1 MVSVIIC
8 AYNGEKYIRQCM
20 DSVVN
25 QTVGLKELEIIVV
38 DDAST
43 DSTVEILKE
52 YESRYPENVCLV
64 VRDVNSRETKED
76 NRNVALDYASG
87 EYILWL
93 DQDDWYEPNAVEV
106 LTKRMQEHP
115 DLDYIE
121 YGIRYTDAEGNM
133 LAKSRGNE
141 GGFDIYEIE
150 NEEMRN
156 EYARSGILPGATFV
170 WSKIYRKKF
179 LVEKQIYCNDGEQQ
193 TGFSDNFFSGL
204 AVMYCRKIG
213 KLDMLLINYRNHI
226 GSWSHDSIV
235 NSKVQFERCKAGI
248 AFYDECERRGILDAQ
263 RDMTEYIFV
272 RTFLLKTF
280 WKFLLKYNPIPFDIL
295 QFCQKEMY
303 KRCPKM
309 EENPIMKDRVDMM
322 LLSMAMETKWTPE
335 FLLALREE
343 MISQINEKK
352 INPAYLFL

>member
-8 AYNGEKYIRQCM
+8 TYNGEKYLQQCI
-20 DSVVN
+20 DSVIN
-25 QTVGLKELEIIVV
+25 QSVGLKELEIIVV
-38 DDAST
+38 DDVST

-52 YESRYPENVCLV
+52 YESRYPENICLV
-64 VRDVNSRETKED
+64 VRDVNSGEAKED
-76 NRNVALDYASG
+76 NRKVALAYASG

-93 DQDDWYEPNAVEV
+93 DQDDWYEPNAVEI
-106 LTKRMQEHP
+106 LTKLMCEHP

-121 YGIRYTDAEGNM
+121 YGIRYVDEKGNQTGM
-133 LAKSRGNE
+133 SCRNDGP
-141 GGFDIYEIE
+141 FSMYMIE
-150 NEEMRN
+150 NEERRKD
-156 EYARSGILPGATFV
+156 YARSGVLPGKTFV
-170 WSKIYRKKF
+170 WSKIYKKEF
-179 LVEKQIYCNDGEQQ
+179 LEENHICSNEGEMW
-193 TGFSDNFFSGL
+193 TGFSDNLFSGL
-204 AVMYCRKIG
+204 AVMYCKKIG
-213 KLDMLLINYRNHI
+213 KLDRLLINYRNYV
-226 GSWSHDSIV
+226 GSWSHDSVI
-235 NSKVQFERCKAGI
+235 NSRRQFERCKAGI

-263 RDMTEYIFV
+263 KDMTEYIFV

-280 WKFLLKYNPIPFDIL
+280 WKFLLKYNPIPIDIL

-303 KRCPKM
+303 KRCPRM
-309 EENPIMKDRVDMM
+309 EANPIMKDRVDMM